1 VQFADML
8 EVHNIRHYLC
18 MARGGLLKDSEALS
32 AIAIATKDRL
42 STIDTAQVPSAA
54 SLVSM
59 AGQFD
64 RDLCSEVTRTDNILR
79 RLDGAAN
86 LVRPLQRQDL
96 APQQLTMH
104 ARLGRRWI
112 STQLLQ
118 RRSAQGNPSK

>member
-1 VQFADML
+1 ML

-42 STIDTAQVPSAA
+42 STTDTVQVPSAT

-64 RDLCSEVTRTDNILR
+64 RDLRSEVTRTDNILQ

-86 LVRPLQRQDL
+86 LVKALGEDEICGFRK
-96 APQQLTMH
+96 LTMH
-104 ARLGRRWI
+104 ARLGQHWI
-112 STQLLQ
+112 STPLLQ
-118 RRSAQGNPSK
+118 RRSAPGNPSR